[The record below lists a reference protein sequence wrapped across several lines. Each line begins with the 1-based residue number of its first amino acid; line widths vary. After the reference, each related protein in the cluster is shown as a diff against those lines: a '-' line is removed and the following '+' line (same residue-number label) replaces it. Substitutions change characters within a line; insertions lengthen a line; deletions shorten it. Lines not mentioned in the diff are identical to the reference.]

1 MASFK
6 DIINSDKPVLI
17 DFFASW
23 CGPCKMLAPVIQ
35 EIKNEQVEETRVL
48 KIDID
53 KNQEL
58 SHKLNVKGLPE
69 LMIYKKGKLLW
80 RESGVQTKHSINS
93 QIESAKKV

>member
-58 SHKLNVKGLPE
+58 SHKLNVKGVPE
-69 LMIYKKGKLLW
+69 LMIYKKEKLLW
-80 RESGVQTKHSINS
+80 RESGVQTNHSINS

>member
-58 SHKLNVKGLPE
+58 SHKLNVKGVPE

-80 RESGVQTKHSINS
+80 REIGVQTNHSINS